1 MDKVFISYRREDSEG
16 FARSLFQSLVGRFG
30 KDHVFMDV
38 EAIGL
43 GMDFVD
49 AIDSSLADCG
59 ALLVLIGKDWVDCTD
74 GQGRRRLEKEDDF
87 VRTELAK
94 AIERNV
100 RVIPILVKGARM
112 PKADELPEELRSL
125 TRRQAL
131 ELRHERWDHDVDH
144 LATALEQALGLQRID
159 TPKPA
164 PPPTSEAPSPS
175 AKPKRSKAMRYA
187 LIVIAGLA
195 VLGVI
200 IYNSVMNSLD
210 EFVDSTLNVTP
221 TPLPTPSA
229 GPTPAPS
236 TAPAAKPSTKPT
248 RATSI
253 TGYWFDVDGAR
264 VEIVQTGTTAVSQAV
279 DPATGILIQA
289 NWRLNGRNVEFNWFA
304 VSGNRGYGRGVISS
318 DYNSIQYEAVDYVT
332 GMQDTGRLT
341 RAAR

>member
-1 MDKVFISYRREDSEG
+1 MDIVFISYRREDSEG
-16 FARSLFQSLVGRFG
+16 FACSLFQSLVGRFG

-49 AIDSSLADCG
+49 PIDSSLADCG
-59 ALLVLIGKDWVDCTD
+59 ALLVLIGKEWVGCTD
-74 GQGRRRLEKEDDF
+74 EQGRRRLEKEDDL

-100 RVIPILVKGARM
+100 RVIPILVKGAQM

-164 PPPTSEAPSPS
+164 PPPISEPPPPS
-175 AKPKRSKAMRYA
+175 AKPKRSRAMRYV
-187 LIVIAGLA
+187 LIMIAGLA

-210 EFVDSTLNVTP
+210 EYVESNLSVTP
-221 TPLPTPSA
+221 TPSA
-229 GPTPAPS
+229 SPTPAP
-236 TAPAAKPSTKPT
+236 TPAPTAKPSAKPT
-248 RATSI
+248 RTTSI
-253 TGYWFDVDGAR
+253 TGYWIDVDGAQ
-264 VEIVQTGTTAVSQAV
+264 VEIVQTSTTAVSQAI

-289 NWRLNGRNVEFNWFA
+289 NWGLNGRNFEFNWFA
-304 VSGNRGYGRGVISS
+304 ASGNRGYGRGGISS

-332 GMQDTGRLT
+332 GIQDTGQLT

>member
-30 KDHVFMDV
+30 KEYVFMDV

-59 ALLVLIGKDWVDCTD
+59 ALLVLIGKDWVGCTD
-74 GQGRRRLEKEDDF
+74 AQGRRRLEKEDDF

-164 PPPTSEAPSPS
+164 PPPISEPSPPS
-175 AKPKRSKAMRYA
+175 AKPKRSKAMRYV
-187 LIVIAGLA
+187 LIMIAGLV

-200 IYNSVMNSLD
+200 IYNSVMDSLD
-210 EFVDSTLNVTP
+210 EYVDSTLNVTSM
-221 TPLPTPSA
+221 PLPTPSSN
-229 GPTPAPS
+229 PTPVPTPPPTARPS
-236 TAPAAKPSTKPT
+236 PRPARTA
-248 RATSI
+248 SI
-253 TGYWFDVDGAR
+253 TGYWIEASGAR
-264 VEIVQTGTTAVSQAV
+264 VEIVQTGTTAVSQAI
-279 DPATGILIQA
+279 DPATGVLIQA
-289 NWRLNGRNVEFNWFA
+289 NWRLNGRNFEFNWFA
-304 VSGNRGYGRGVISS
+304 ASGNRGYGKGVISP
-318 DYNSIQYEAVDYVT
+318 DYNSIQYEAVDYMT
-332 GMQDTGRLT
+332 GIQDAGHLT
-341 RAAR
+341 RTAR